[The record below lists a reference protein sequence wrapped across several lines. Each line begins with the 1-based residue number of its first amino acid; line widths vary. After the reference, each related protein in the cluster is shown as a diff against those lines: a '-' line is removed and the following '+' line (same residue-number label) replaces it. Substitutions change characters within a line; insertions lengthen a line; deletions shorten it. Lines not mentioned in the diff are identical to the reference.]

1 MAHRLPIE
9 DELIPFTSGF
19 PPGARWLVVAPHPD
33 DELFG
38 MGATLAEAV
47 TRGVTVKVAVVTD
60 GAAQGDKDVR
70 EREAC
75 AASAALGL
83 APPEF
88 WGFADRSLAAN
99 IPALREALFGV
110 LEHGSFD
117 AVFITGPVDLHPDHR
132 ALALALQ
139 SALRWHMMFGFK
151 RGAPKWVVSYEVG
164 VPILPNLLVAA
175 TKGWEAKC
183 RAGKAYLSQ
192 LAYRPYDRFLDAMG
206 IWRTL
211 TLEGCERAE
220 AFFVLPATHVARL
233 SARRWAALM
242 GSPRGVTPKR
252 VA

>member
-9 DELIPFTSGF
+9 DELIPFTTGF
-19 PPGARWLVVAPHPD
+19 PPGNSWLVVAPHPD

-38 MGATLAEAV
+38 MGATLSEAV
-47 TRGVTVKVAVVTD
+47 TRGVDVHVVIVTD

-83 APPEF
+83 AAPEF

-99 IPALREALFGV
+99 LSALRGALHRA
-110 LEHGSFD
+110 LERRSWD
-117 AVFITGPVDLHPDHR
+117 AIFTTGPVDLHPDHR

-139 SALRWHMMFGFK
+139 STLRWRMMFGFK
-151 RGAPKWVVSYEVG
+151 RGAPEWVVNYEVG

-175 TKGWEAKC
+175 TKGWEVKC
-183 RAGKAYLSQ
+183 RAGQAYLSQ
-192 LAYRPYDRFLDAMG
+192 LSYRHYDRLLEAMG

-211 TLEGCERAE
+211 TLESCERAE

-242 GSPRGVTPKR
+242 GSPRGVIPKR
-252 VA
+252 GV